1 MILWKCNHTYSLAHK
16 KWRVTISASK
26 NQCWCEWYVY
36 YIGIRSVLNLRTS
49 VHFTWEVGNGAT
61 WEVGDGTTWD
71 VEERTTWDIGDGTT
85 WDVGDGTTW
94 DIGDW
99 MTWDVG
105 EGTTWDVGEGTT
117 WDVGEGTT
125 WDVGDETTW
134 DVGDGTTFHQW
145 THLVFIEGWSDEQ
158 CLVWCVFSNCELQ
171 GNISLAFMWILN
183 MLFAWSR
190 GLLKTC
196 SGDSQHSLRRCHLAI
211 HCPWWLLHDQ
221 HWLFAKYA
229 NYFIILLMSC

>member
-16 KWRVTISASK
+16 KWRVTISAST

-49 VHFTWEVGNGAT
+49 VHFTW
-61 WEVGDGTTWD
+61 
-71 VEERTTWDIGDGTT
+71 DIGDG
-85 WDVGDGTTW
+85 
-94 DIGDW
+94 

-117 WDVGEGTT
+117 WDVGDG
-125 WDVGDETTW
+125 TTW

-145 THLVFIEGWSDEQ
+145 THLVLIEGWSDEQ
-158 CLVWCVFSNCELQ
+158 YLVWSVFSNCELQ
-171 GNISLAFMWILN
+171 GSISRAFMWILN

-196 SGDSQHSLRRCHLAI
+196 SGDSQHSLRRCHLAS